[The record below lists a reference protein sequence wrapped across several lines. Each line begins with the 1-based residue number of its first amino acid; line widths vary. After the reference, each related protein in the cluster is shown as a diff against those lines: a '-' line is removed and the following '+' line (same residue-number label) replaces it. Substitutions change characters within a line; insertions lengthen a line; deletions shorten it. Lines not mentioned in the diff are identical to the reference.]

1 LPHDP
6 KDENLEII
14 LGQSQD
20 IAVNTSDSRHHQLQ
34 PVFFIGS
41 NHQPIYIHYT
51 VWEHLW
57 NYAQDNQNREVG
69 GVLVGE
75 SVLDSG
81 VSVLEI
87 TGFIEGRYMK
97 ESFTTLTFTHE
108 TWNDINK
115 RLEQDYPYK
124 KIVGWFHTH
133 PGHGIFLS
141 RYDTFIHQNFFPGKE
156 QVAVVFD
163 PLRKKCG
170 FFVWEDKQIVRN
182 YNVFIFAYGNENF
195 QGEINN
201 LPYTA
206 QDNLDN
212 METKSYIDIDVDL
225 SDPVEGKPRGKP
237 FHEILSPLIEE
248 QSFEPKAPATP
259 TETEPSSQQEASTP
273 LAPDHAALDT
283 DHLESSSVNPELT
296 FEFSS
301 ETSLNQGTVLSESDN
316 GRKKKYQLAQKSYLA
331 ASKLKPNEPD
341 KT

>member
-1 LPHDP
+1 M
-6 KDENLEII
+6 
-14 LGQSQD
+14 
-20 IAVNTSDSRHHQLQ
+20 
-34 PVFFIGS
+34 
-41 NHQPIYIHYT
+41 
-51 VWEHLW
+51 
-57 NYAQDNQNREVG
+57 
-69 GVLVGE
+69 
-75 SVLDSG
+75 LDSG

-248 QSFEPKAPATP
+248 QSFEPKPQLHQLKLNHL
-259 TETEPSSQQEASTP
+259 PSRKLLHHLLQIMQPWIQTISNLPLSTP
-273 LAPDHAALDT
+273 NLP
-283 DHLESSSVNPELT
+283 
-296 FEFSS
+296 
-301 ETSLNQGTVLSESDN
+301 LNSPV
-316 GRKKKYQLAQKSYLA
+316 
-331 ASKLKPNEPD
+331 KPA
-341 KT
+341 